1 MKKITIIIPYNKD
14 RGYLQE
20 AINSVPKR
28 NDVELLVMQ
37 GDGLWP
43 ENFNK
48 ALNFATGDYIKWLHE
63 DDLLLPGAIDLYFQA
78 FEDNNIDFVHGNAFE
93 MHQGTQEKKLWVPGL
108 KIPTLAQMLQK
119 NYIHSSTLMYRKDVF
134 EVIGQMNES
143 PNVYSFEEFEFN
155 LRCLEYGLSIG
166 YVDAPLSIYRR
177 HPKQIIRTV
186 DMDKRTRNRNILIEK
201 YIYASR

>member
-1 MKKITIIIPYNKD
+1 MKTITIIIPYNKD

-28 NDVELLVMQ
+28 NDVELLIMQ
-37 GDGLWP
+37 GNGLWP

-48 ALNFATGDYIKWLHE
+48 ALHFATGDYIKWLHE
-63 DDLLLPGAIDLYFQA
+63 DDQLLPGAIDLYFKA

-93 MHQGTQEKKLWVPGL
+93 MHQGTNEKKLWTPAI
-108 KIPTLAQMLQK
+108 KIPTLVQMLQK
-119 NYIHSSTLMYRKDVF
+119 NHIHSSTLMYRKEVF
-134 EVIGQMNES
+134 EVVGQMNES
-143 PNVYSFEEFEFN
+143 PKVYSFEEFEFN

-166 YVDAPLSIYRR
+166 YIDVPLSIYRR

-186 DMDKRTRNRNILIEK
+186 DADERTRNRNNLLEK
-201 YIYASR
+201 YQHAR